1 MRVWDL
7 SPGYLNRGSLL
18 GEHRELHG
26 LHSILV
32 NGKKG
37 YSSHP
42 ETLRWAG
49 ALGGLVERHNQLV
62 AEMALRGYVDRT
74 PLAQPETDP
83 SWPAVFV
90 DDPGDQIEI
99 LRAKYVG
106 KAPGRIPL
114 PADSQQLWAQHKY
127 SVMARGPEEA
137 GRIGRDLAGLGLRA
151 SVEDVARDLVL
162 LLRERPTAG
171 RLANAVE
178 HMWGHVSRWASPEE
192 AALAASGVAEMLAV
206 TQGLAMGHQERY
218 VVESTALSD
227 LAIFLAPERTAGLK

>member
-7 SPGYLNRGSLL
+7 SPGYLSRGSLL

-37 YSSHP
+37 YSAHP

-74 PLAQPETDP
+74 PLAQLEKEPA
-83 SWPAVFV
+83 WPAVFI
-90 DDPGDQIEI
+90 DAPGDQISI
-99 LRAKYVG
+99 LRAKYSG
-106 KAPGRIPL
+106 KEGGRIPL
-114 PADSQQLWAQHKY
+114 PSDAQQLWAQHKY
-127 SVMARGPEEA
+127 SVMGRSPERA
-137 GRIGRDLAGLGLRA
+137 GTIGRELTELGPKANPAKLAA
-151 SVEDVARDLVL
+151 DLVTI
-162 LLRERPTAG
+162 LRERPSRG

-178 HMWGHVSRWASPEE
+178 HMWGHVRSSASPEE
-192 AALAASGVAEMLAV
+192 VLLAGTGVAEMLQL
-206 TQGLAMGHQERY
+206 TQRLAMRNGDKY
-218 VVESTALSD
+218 LLESTALSD
-227 LAIFLAPERTAGLK
+227 LAVFLP